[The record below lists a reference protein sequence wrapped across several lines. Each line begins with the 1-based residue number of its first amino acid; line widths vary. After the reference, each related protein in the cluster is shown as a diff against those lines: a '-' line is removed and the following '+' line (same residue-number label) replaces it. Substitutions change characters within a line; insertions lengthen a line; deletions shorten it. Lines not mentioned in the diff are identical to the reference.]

1 MKDREKKK
9 EIRQVI
15 KQHSVYVKAA
25 AVFLIAAVGCVCVY
39 MADNSAGP
47 EKDEAGNTIVR
58 RSGYG
63 EGEETDRFRVQ
74 IGNMQEEIEVYVSE
88 RNYTEEEIREIF
100 ARAEGQLEELILGEN
115 ESLEE
120 VRSDLDLI
128 SELPDTGVKI
138 TWEVGN
144 YDVMDLQ
151 GKLNEENLTEEGT
164 LVKLTA
170 RLSYGEE
177 KAAFE
182 FYVRVFPPRMSSE
195 EKLLRELD
203 GQIKAAEEAS
213 REEESFVLPDSIQG
227 RKIEW
232 DNVPDTRAFGLLL
245 LGAGAA
251 VMLCISEKEK
261 KKQQMKKKILYLKLD
276 YPQILNKFNLYLSAG
291 MTVRKAWFRIAR
303 DYESSRKRTG
313 ERPAYK
319 EMVYTMHQIQG
330 GGAEAECYENFGA
343 RCGISSY
350 RKFGTMLSQNLRKG
364 SKGLT
369 ELLRREAEEAFEE
382 RKNQAKKAGDEAGT
396 KLMLPMF
403 LMLAV
408 VFIIVTV
415 PAFFSIQI

>member
-9 EIRQVI
+9 KIRQVI

-25 AVFLIAAVGCVCVY
+25 LIFIIAAAGCACVY
-39 MADNSAGP
+39 IADNSGGP
-47 EKDEAGNTIVR
+47 EKNEAGNTIVR
-58 RSGYG
+58 RGRYG

-74 IGNMQEEIEVYVSE
+74 IGNLQEEIEVHVSE
-88 RNYTEEEIREIF
+88 RNYTKEEIRKIF
-100 ARAEGQLEELILGEN
+100 VQAEEQLGELILGEN

-120 VRSDLDLI
+120 VRKDLDLI
-128 SELPDTGVKI
+128 SELPDTGIRI
-138 TWEVGN
+138 TWEVDN

-151 GKLNEENLTEEGT
+151 GKINEENLTEEGT

-170 RLSYGEE
+170 RLSCGEE
-177 KAAFE
+177 KEAFE
-182 FYVRVFPPRMSSE
+182 FYVRVFPPRMSSN

-203 GQIKAAEEAS
+203 RQIKAAEEAS
-213 REEESFVLPDSIQG
+213 REEESFVLPDNIQG

-232 DNVPDTRAFGLLL
+232 DNMPDTRGFGILV
-245 LGAGAA
+245 LGAGAG

-261 KKQQMKKKILYLKLD
+261 KKQQMKKRVLYLKLD
-276 YPQILNKFNLYLSAG
+276 YPQILNKFNLYISAG
-291 MTVRKAWFRIAR
+291 MTVRKAWFRIAQ

-313 ERPAYK
+313 ERPAYE

-364 SKGLT
+364 SKGMT

-415 PAFFSIQI
+415 PAFFTIQI